1 MTLKQARRLSTQT
14 FIAFALTLFPLTLAA
29 HAQSA
34 DAKPAADEQSAPE
47 SKPVNRCSAEFN
59 GPTETR
65 TFYLANVSQQSDA
78 NEIMVAMR
86 NMSFCPGVKIY
97 LVASQEAIMM
107 RASADE
113 IALAE
118 KIVHDLD
125 RDRPKKTYR
134 LTYTVTEID
143 NNKPTGTQHYS
154 MVVTADKETAM
165 KEGTKVPV
173 VTGSYAD
180 GTTPS
185 SGTQTQFTYLDIG
198 MNFNASIAP
207 LANGVRLKYKVE
219 QSSLGTPVTIEGIT
233 EPVVR
238 QSVLDSSTVLTLD
251 KPVMLG
257 SIDVPDSTRH
267 LDIAVVAE
275 EVSNPNK

>member
-14 FIAFALTLFPLTLAA
+14 LLALALTILPISLAA
-29 HAQSA
+29 HAQ
-34 DAKPAADEQSAPE
+34 DNPANPDC
-47 SKPVNRCSAEFN
+47 SKLA
-59 GPTETR
+59 TR
-65 TFYLANVSQQSDA
+65 TEMHECAAANAQTKTIFLKNATNQTDA
-78 NEIMVAMR
+78 NEI
-86 NMSFCPGVKIY
+86 
-97 LVASQEAIMM
+97 LVAVRNTTDPDLKLYLLESQNAIVVSTYPQELAKIEALI
-107 RASADE
+107 
-113 IALAE
+113 
-118 KIVHDLD
+118 HDLD
-125 RDRPKKTYR
+125 RLKKTYR

>member
-1 MTLKQARRLSTQT
+1 MTLKQARHLSTQT
-14 FIAFALTLFPLTLAA
+14 LLALALTLFPLTLAT

-34 DAKPAADEQSAPE
+34 DAKPAADDQPASE
-47 SKPVNRCSAEFN
+47 SKPVNPCLAESR

-65 TFYLANVSQQSDA
+65 TFYLANATQQSDA

-86 NMSFCPGVKIY
+86 NMSFCPSVRIY

-107 RASADE
+107 RGSADE
-113 IALAE
+113 LALAE
-118 KIVHDLD
+118 KIIHDLD
-125 RDRPKKTYR
+125 RPRKTYR
-134 LTYTVTEID
+134 LDYTITEID
-143 NNKPTGTQHYS
+143 DKKPTGTQHYS
-154 MVVTADKETAM
+154 MAVTADKNTSM
-165 KEGTKVPV
+165 KEGTKIPV
-173 VTGSYAD
+173 ATGSYSD

-198 MNFNASIAP
+198 MSFDASIAE

-219 QSSLGTPVTIEGIT
+219 QSSLGTPVTIEGVT
-233 EPVVR
+233 EPVIR

-267 LDIAVVAE
+267 LDIAVVLE
-275 EVSNPNK
+275 QVK

>member
-14 FIAFALTLFPLTLAA
+14 LLALALTLFPLTLAA

-34 DAKPAADEQSAPE
+34 DAKPAADDQPASE
-47 SKPVNRCSAEFN
+47 SKSVNPCLAESR

-65 TFYLANVSQQSDA
+65 TFYLANATQQSDA
-78 NEIMVAMR
+78 NEILVAMR
-86 NMSFCPGVKIY
+86 NMAFCPSVRIY

-107 RASADE
+107 RGSADE
-113 IALAE
+113 LTQAE
-118 KIVHDLD
+118 KIIHDLD
-125 RDRPKKTYR
+125 RPRKTYR
-134 LTYTVTEID
+134 LDYTITEID
-143 NNKPTGTQHYS
+143 ANKPTGTQHYS
-154 MVVTADKETAM
+154 MTVTDDKNTSM
-165 KEGTKVPV
+165 KEGTKIPV
-173 VTGSYAD
+173 ATGSYSD

-198 MNFNASIAP
+198 MSFDASIAE
-207 LANGVRLKYKVE
+207 LANGVSLKYKVE
-219 QSSLGTPVTIEGIT
+219 QSNLGTPVTIEGVT
-233 EPVVR
+233 EPVIR

-267 LDIAVVAE
+267 LDIAVVLE
-275 EVSNPNK
+275 QVK

>member
-1 MTLKQARRLSTQT
+1 MTIKQARRLSTQT

-34 DAKPAADEQSAPE
+34 DAKPAADDQPASE
-47 SKPVNRCSAEFN
+47 SKSVNPCLAESR

-65 TFYLANVSQQSDA
+65 TFYLANATQQSDA
-78 NEIMVAMR
+78 NEILVAMR
-86 NMSFCPGVKIY
+86 NMVFCPSVRIY

-107 RASADE
+107 RGSADE
-113 IALAE
+113 LTQAE
-118 KIVHDLD
+118 KIIHDLD
-125 RDRPKKTYR
+125 RPRKTSR
-134 LTYTVTEID
+134 LDYTITEID
-143 NNKPTGTQHYS
+143 ANKPTGTQHYS
-154 MVVTADKETAM
+154 MTVTDDKNTSM
-165 KEGTKVPV
+165 KEGTKIPV
-173 VTGSYAD
+173 ATGSYSD

-198 MNFNASIAP
+198 MSFDASIAE

-219 QSSLGTPVTIEGIT
+219 QSSLGTPVTIEGVT
-233 EPVVR
+233 EPVIR
-238 QSVLDSSTVLTLD
+238 QSVLDSSTVLPLD

-267 LDIAVVAE
+267 LDIAVVLE
-275 EVSNPNK
+275 QVK